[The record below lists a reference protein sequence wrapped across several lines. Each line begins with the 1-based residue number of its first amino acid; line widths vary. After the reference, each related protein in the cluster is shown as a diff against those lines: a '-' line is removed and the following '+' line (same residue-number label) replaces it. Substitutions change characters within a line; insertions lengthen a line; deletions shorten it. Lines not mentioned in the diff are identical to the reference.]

1 MSLPRMA
8 LLTTVLLAIATG
20 APAKS
25 KSKAP
30 APAPSP
36 SPSPAAAAEPS
47 ARVSPTA
54 DGTRVDLS
62 IPGTLWGWAAPR
74 EPGGRRALYLLVGP
88 PGDES
93 AGKATCAVTDCAVS
107 RDKPEGRLF
116 RWRANAPDRLEL
128 VRSQLPAGGLDA
140 AARAGAPGVEDLL
153 LVRDGAVD
161 RLSTDRGAPK
171 PSETIVRDAE
181 LGRAFGDP
189 RLADGVTGD
198 DALRAAVVGALRT
211 WTLAED
217 GGARLAGTIDIPVD
231 VDPSVGSFRVMS
243 RAIIPIGRGGAG
255 RALYATEPELL
266 GFERVRTVLL
276 DPDGPE
282 DARSLECWGQ
292 LPGRERML
300 ESGFVALDGTP
311 ALVVLTTAADKLSL
325 FAGKRL
331 RVFALG
337 TDRTRLGG
345 APRYADETG
354 INLWQDATPFAIDLD
369 ADGRDDLVLGYWKG
383 LTHDIAALETRR
395 GLPDGSFGKA
405 HTFEVEVEDGDRGF
419 LDFGHDL
426 DGDGH
431 PDLVLLGGGALRIYP
446 GRPPAEAATKPVASK
461 PSRVIP
467 LSAEMPGA
475 AGAWLAFRAS
485 DSSLAFGRGG
495 HGPGDP
501 RFVDF
506 DGDGR
511 PEILFIGGGTG
522 GVRASVVLVRGAA
535 TPPPRAAGS

>member
-1 MSLPRMA
+1 
-8 LLTTVLLAIATG
+8 
-20 APAKS
+20 
-25 KSKAP
+25 
-30 APAPSP
+30 
-36 SPSPAAAAEPS
+36 
-47 ARVSPTA
+47 
-54 DGTRVDLS
+54 
-62 IPGTLWGWAAPR
+62 
-74 EPGGRRALYLLVGP
+74 
-88 PGDES
+88 
-93 AGKATCAVTDCAVS
+93 
-107 RDKPEGRLF
+107 
-116 RWRANAPDRLEL
+116 
-128 VRSQLPAGGLDA
+128 
-140 AARAGAPGVEDLL
+140 
-153 LVRDGAVD
+153 
-161 RLSTDRGAPK
+161 
-171 PSETIVRDAE
+171 
-181 LGRAFGDP
+181 
-189 RLADGVTGD
+189 
-198 DALRAAVVGALRT
+198 
-211 WTLAED
+211 
-217 GGARLAGTIDIPVD
+217 
-231 VDPSVGSFRVMS
+231 
-243 RAIIPIGRGGAG
+243 
-255 RALYATEPELL
+255 
-266 GFERVRTVLL
+266 
-276 DPDGPE
+276 
-282 DARSLECWGQ
+282 
-292 LPGRERML
+292 
-300 ESGFVALDGTP
+300 
-311 ALVVLTTAADKLSL
+311 
-325 FAGKRL
+325 
-331 RVFALG
+331 
-337 TDRTRLGG
+337 
-345 APRYADETG
+345 
-354 INLWQDATPFAIDLD
+354 
-369 ADGRDDLVLGYWKG
+369 LGYWKG